1 MKRSTLS
8 LAGVGFLCLCVT
20 TGTGLA
26 QHEPRRDGGSNPDAT
41 AIVAVPHVAVPYQEQ
56 NQVIGR
62 YCLRCHNDSLTRG
75 GLSLENFDVANAH
88 ENVEVVEKMI
98 RKLEAGM
105 MPALP
110 ARRPDEE
117 TLTALVTA
125 LASRIDAAAATNPNP
140 GGRTFQRLNRVEY
153 ERSVR
158 DLLDLEIDAGAY
170 LPPDPLS
177 AGFDNIADVQGL
189 SATVMEGYLG
199 AAAEISRLA
208 VGDPAASV
216 AETKYTMS
224 RYASQRDRVEGA
236 PYGTRGGL
244 SVVHNFPAD
253 GEYEVTITLFDSPE
267 GLLFGKALLHQ
278 EQIEVSVNGERA
290 ALLDVG
296 RFMDPDNQSL
306 STPRIFIRAG
316 AQRISVVFIQ
326 RSEGPVVDLVSPH
339 EWSLSDRSIGSVHGI
354 TSLVHLQGAAIIGP
368 YNATGVSATPSR
380 RRIFSCRP
388 ISPDEEGP
396 CAEAIITRLA
406 TYAYRRPT
414 TERDVA
420 GLMSFFHKGTDNGG
434 FEAGVRSALE
444 ALLSSPHF
452 VLRFEAPATGPASG
466 QLNNIGDV
474 ALASRLSFF
483 LWGAA
488 PDEALM
494 TLAREQRLSD
504 DAVLEEQV
512 RRMLSDP
519 RAAALGT
526 RFAAQWLRL
535 QDLDKVHP
543 DALMFPDFHEELAAA
558 MRRET
563 ELFFNSLVE
572 DDRSV
577 LDLLRADYTFV
588 NGRLARHYGIP
599 GVSGEHFRRV
609 SVSNPERRG
618 LLGHSSIL
626 TLTSHAERTSPV
638 LRGKWVMSVLLGSP
652 PPPPPPDVPELDAT
666 DAIADGR
673 ELTVRERL
681 EQHRANPAC
690 ASCHRAIDPIG
701 LALENFDVTG
711 AWRTKDAGNPV
722 DTSGS
727 LYDGTAL
734 TSPTD
739 LREALLKYSPA
750 LITTFTENLM
760 AYGIGRRVEYPDM
773 PEIRAIVRAASH
785 NDYKLSSFI
794 VGVATSQ
801 AFRTNDEIQLP
812 EVAAAHDEIR

>member
-1 MKRSTLS
+1 MKRSMLS
-8 LAGVGFLCLCVT
+8 LAVIGLLGLGVT
-20 TGTGLA
+20 ARASLA
-26 QHEPRRDGGSNPDAT
+26 QHQPALDSSTMPGDR
-41 AIVAVPHVAVPYQEQ
+41 AIAAAAYQDQ

-62 YCLRCHNDSLTRG
+62 YCLRCHNDSTMRG
-75 GLSLENFDVANAH
+75 GLSLEHFDVARAH
-88 ENVEVVEKMI
+88 ENAEVTEKMI
-98 RKLEAGM
+98 RKLETGM

-110 ARRPDEE
+110 ARRPDDA

-125 LASRIDAAAATNPNP
+125 LASRVDAAAAANPNP
-140 GGRTFQRLNRVEY
+140 GGRTFQRLNQVEY

-158 DLLDLEIDAGAY
+158 DLLDLEIDASAY

-189 SATVMEGYLG
+189 SATVMEGYLS

-208 VGDPAASV
+208 VGDPNASLAV
-216 AETKYTMS
+216 AKYPMS
-224 RYASQRDRVEGA
+224 RYTSQRERVKGA

-244 SVVHNFPAD
+244 SVIHNFPAD
-253 GEYEVTITLFDSPE
+253 GEYVFTLTVFDAPE

-278 EQIEVSVNGERA
+278 EQIEVSVNNERA
-290 ALLDVG
+290 ALLDVD

-306 STPRIFIRAG
+306 STDRIFIRAG
-316 AQRISVVFIQ
+316 AQRISVTFIQ
-326 RSEGPVVDLVSPH
+326 RSEGPSVDLISPH
-339 EWSLSDRSIGSVHGI
+339 EWSLADRSIGSVHGI
-354 TSLVHLQGAAIIGP
+354 TSLVHLQSAAIIGP
-368 YNATGVSATPSR
+368 HNATSVSATPSR
-380 RRIFSCRP
+380 QKIFTCRP
-388 ISPDEEGP
+388 TSPSEEAP
-396 CAEAIITRLA
+396 CAEEIITRLA
-406 TYAYRRPT
+406 TQAYRRPAN
-414 TERDVA
+414 ERDIA
-420 GLMSFFHKGTDNGG
+420 GLMSFFQKGAAGGG
-434 FEAGVRSALE
+434 FEAGIRAALE

-452 VLRFEAPATGPASG
+452 VLRFEAPAAAQAGG
-466 QLNNIGDV
+466 QRYRISDV

-483 LWGAA
+483 LWGAR
-488 PDEALM
+488 PDEELM
-494 TLAREQRLSD
+494 TLARENRLSE
-504 DAVLEEQV
+504 DAVLEQQV
-512 RRMLSDP
+512 HRMLQHP

-563 ELFFNSLVE
+563 VLLFNSLVE

-588 NGRLARHYGIP
+588 NERLARHYGIP
-599 GVSGEHFRRV
+599 NVSGDHFRRV
-609 SVSNPERRG
+609 PVRDPERRG
-618 LLGHSSIL
+618 LLGHGSIL

-652 PPPPPPDVPELDAT
+652 PPPPPPNVPELDAT
-666 DAIADGR
+666 EAVADGR
-673 ELTVRERL
+673 ELTVRERM
-681 EQHRANPAC
+681 EQHRASPAC

-711 AWRTKDAGNPV
+711 AWRTKDNGNPV

-734 TSPTD
+734 SSPTD

-760 AYGIGRRVEYPDM
+760 AYGLGRRVEYPDM
-773 PEIRAIVRAASH
+773 REIRAIVRAASR
-785 NDYKLSSFI
+785 NDYRMSSFI
-794 VGVATSQ
+794 LGVATSP
-801 AFRTNDEIQLP
+801 AFRSNNQVQPAD
-812 EVAAAHDEIR
+812 VAADIDGIH

>member
-1 MKRSTLS
+1 MKRSLLYLAAIG
-8 LAGVGFLCLCVT
+8 LAGLGAT
-20 TGTGLA
+20 AGTGLA
-26 QHEPRRDGGSNPDAT
+26 QQPATHTTSAEAGNPGRAAT
-41 AIVAVPHVAVPYQEQ
+41 AYQEQ

-62 YCLRCHNDSLTRG
+62 FCLRCHNDSSMRG
-75 GLSLENFDVANAH
+75 GLSLESFDVGQAH
-88 ENVEVVEKMI
+88 ESAEIAEKMI

-110 ARRPDEE
+110 AQRPDDE
-117 TLTALVTA
+117 TLTALVAA
-125 LASRIDAAAATNPNP
+125 LASRVDDAAAANPNP

-158 DLLDLEIDAGAY
+158 DLLELDIDAGAY

-189 SATVMEGYLG
+189 SATVMEGYLS

-208 VGDPAASV
+208 VGDPTAAV

-224 RYASQRDRVEGA
+224 RYTSQRERVEGA

-253 GEYEVTITLFDSPE
+253 GEYIVTITVFDSPE
-267 GLLFGKALLHQ
+267 GLLFGKALHHQ
-278 EQIEVSVNGERA
+278 EEVEISVNGERA
-290 ALLDVG
+290 ALLAID

-306 STPRIFIRAG
+306 STPPVSIRAG
-316 AQRISVVFIQ
+316 AQRVSVAFIQ
-326 RSEGPVVDLVSPH
+326 RSEGPDVDLMSPH

-354 TSLVHLQGAAIIGP
+354 TSLVHLQSAAIIGP
-368 YNATGVSATPSR
+368 HNPTGVSATPSR
-380 RRIFSCRP
+380 RRIFTCRP
-388 ISPDEEGP
+388 TSPDEEAP
-396 CAEAIITRLA
+396 CAEAIISRLA
-406 TYAYRRPT
+406 TQAYRRPT
-414 TERDVA
+414 TERDLA
-420 GLMSFFHKGTDNGG
+420 GLISFYRKGTASGG
-434 FEAGVRSALE
+434 FEAGVRAALE

-452 VLRFEAPATGPASG
+452 VLRFEAPADGQTNGPANRISD
-466 QLNNIGDV
+466 L

-488 PDEALM
+488 PDEELM
-494 TLAREQRLSD
+494 TLARDNQLSGD
-504 DAVLEEQV
+504 SELEAQV
-512 RRMLSDP
+512 RRMLDDP

-563 ELFFNSLVE
+563 ELFFNSLVQ

-577 LDLLRADYTFV
+577 LDLLLADYTFV
-588 NGRLARHYGIP
+588 NDRLARHYGIP
-599 GVSGEHFRRV
+599 EISGDHFRRV
-609 SVSNPERRG
+609 QVPDPERRG
-618 LLGHSSIL
+618 LLGHGSIL

-638 LRGKWVMSVLLGSP
+638 LRGKWVLSVLLGSP

-666 DAIADGR
+666 AAVADGR

-711 AWRTKDAGNPV
+711 AWRTRDAGNPV

-727 LYDGTAL
+727 LYDGTSL
-734 TSPTD
+734 TSPSD
-739 LREALLKYSPA
+739 LRSALLKYSPA

-760 AYGIGRRVEYPDM
+760 AYGLGRRVEYPDM
-773 PEIRAIVRAASH
+773 PQIRAIVRAASH
-785 NDYKLSSFI
+785 HDYNLSSFI
-794 VGVATSQ
+794 LGVATSP
-801 AFRTNDEIQLP
+801 AFRSNNEVQPVDVAADRDEIS
-812 EVAAAHDEIR
+812 

>member
-1 MKRSTLS
+1 MKRSMLS
-8 LAGVGFLCLCVT
+8 LAVIGLLGLGVT
-20 TGTGLA
+20 ARASLA
-26 QHEPRRDGGSNPDAT
+26 QHQSTLDSSTMTGDR
-41 AIVAVPHVAVPYQEQ
+41 AIAAAAYQEQ

-62 YCLRCHNDSLTRG
+62 YCLRCHNDSTMRG
-75 GLSLENFDVANAH
+75 GLSLEHFDVATAH
-88 ENVEVVEKMI
+88 ENAEVTEKMI
-98 RKLEAGM
+98 RKLETGM

-110 ARRPDEE
+110 ARRPDDA

-125 LASRIDAAAATNPNP
+125 LASRVDAAAAANPNP
-140 GGRTFQRLNRVEY
+140 GGRTFQRLNQVEY

-158 DLLDLEIDAGAY
+158 DLLDLEIDASAY

-189 SATVMEGYLG
+189 SATVMEGYLS

-208 VGDPAASV
+208 VGDPNASLAV
-216 AETKYTMS
+216 AKYPMS
-224 RYASQRDRVEGA
+224 RYTSQRERVQGA

-244 SVVHNFPAD
+244 SVIHNFPAD
-253 GEYEVTITLFDSPE
+253 GEYVFTLTVFDAPE

-278 EQIEVSVNGERA
+278 EQIEVSVNNERA
-290 ALLDVG
+290 ALLEVD

-306 STPRIFIRAG
+306 STGRIFIRAG
-316 AQRISVVFIQ
+316 AQRISVTFIQ
-326 RSEGPVVDLVSPH
+326 RSEGPSVDLISPH
-339 EWSLSDRSIGSVHGI
+339 EWSLADRSIGSVHGI
-354 TSLVHLQGAAIIGP
+354 TSLVHLQSAAIIGP
-368 YNATGVSATPSR
+368 HNATGVSATPSR
-380 RRIFSCRP
+380 KKIFTCRP
-388 ISPDEEGP
+388 TSPSEEAP
-396 CAEAIITRLA
+396 CAEEIITRLA
-406 TYAYRRPT
+406 TQAYRRPAN
-414 TERDVA
+414 ERDIA
-420 GLMSFFHKGTDNGG
+420 GLMSFFQKGADGGG
-434 FEAGVRSALE
+434 FEAGIGAALE

-452 VLRFEAPATGPASG
+452 VLRFEAPAAAQAGG
-466 QLNNIGDV
+466 QRYRISDV

-483 LWGAA
+483 LWGTRA
-488 PDEALM
+488 DEELM
-494 TLAREQRLSD
+494 TLARENRLSED
-504 DAVLEEQV
+504 TVLEQQV
-512 RRMLSDP
+512 HRMLQHP

-535 QDLDKVHP
+535 QDLDKLHP

-563 ELFFNSLVE
+563 VLFFNSLVE

-588 NGRLARHYGIP
+588 NNRLARHYGIP
-599 GVSGEHFRRV
+599 NVSGDHFRRV
-609 SVSNPERRG
+609 PVRDPERRG
-618 LLGHSSIL
+618 LLGHGSIL

-652 PPPPPPDVPELDAT
+652 PPPPPPNVPELDAT
-666 DAIADGR
+666 EAVADGR
-673 ELTVRERL
+673 ELTVRERM
-681 EQHRANPAC
+681 EQHRASPAC

-711 AWRTKDAGNPV
+711 AWRTKDNGNPV

-750 LITTFTENLM
+750 LITTFTENLL
-760 AYGIGRRVEYPDM
+760 AYGLGRRVEYPDM
-773 PEIRAIVRAASH
+773 LEIRAIVRAASR
-785 NDYKLSSFI
+785 NDYRMSSFI
-794 VGVATSQ
+794 LGVVTSP
-801 AFRTNDEIQLP
+801 AFRSNNQIQP
-812 EVAAAHDEIR
+812 ADIAADIDGIH